1 MHERDQNYIQRD
13 QITVSNLLEPKQDRQ
28 NKTAE
33 ISCKKI
39 NKGK

>member
-1 MHERDQNYIQRD
+1 MRERDQNYIQRD

-33 ISCKKI
+33 IIIRI
-39 NKGK
+39 NSSKS